1 MTRWKLLGGDVID
14 SWRKACWNLSAATG
28 PFKGKERLLAWLTR
42 PSRPSGVSVR
52 RGGVSWQLHGH
63 DLNEFYIAA
72 RPLHSAGLS
81 RALSAEIER
90 GGVTSLWD
98 IGANIGAV
106 SLPLLDRFKTLHVV
120 LFEPSAE
127 VAGRLIRNLGNNPDL
142 SGRAVVMNVALSNSA
157 GLTRFFVSG
166 ESENSGVGGL
176 VSSANRNPLPVWV
189 QSLPGDG
196 LVQDGTCAA
205 PQLIKIDVE
214 GFEIEV
220 LKGLERTLRAH
231 HPPVLFEHS
240 VYRFKERQRP
250 LDEVVT
256 YLQSL
261 GYSVYALES
270 NQPIAAND
278 LGRDADW
285 IARAK
290 V

>member
-1 MTRWKLLGGDVID
+1 MADSTFPSQWGERQARWRVV
-14 SWRKACWNLSAATG
+14 AV
-28 PFKGKERLLAWLTR
+28 AW
-42 PSRPSGVSVR
+42 
-52 RGGVSWQLHGH
+52 
-63 DLNEFYIAA
+63 A
-72 RPLHSAGLS
+72 RPERVLHRCA
-81 RALSAEIER
+81 ALALGRPKPRIER
-90 GGVTSLWD
+90 RDRAWRRD
-98 IGANIGAV
+98 FAV

-142 SGRAVVMNVALSNSA
+142 SGRAVVMNIALSNSA

-270 NQPIAAND
+270 NQPIAADD